1 MLSWIRISK
10 RDGSNIYPKSM
21 KSSNPVFLSKGC
33 QMLLVSNKK
42 IGAVLFRIHMVVQ
55 FNQLCSFSEDSWFF
69 SGFVAFSIQKINNE
83 LFNRWSC
90 SVFAEFDSK

>member
-55 FNQLCSFSEDSWFF
+55 FNQLCRFFRRFLVFLRFCRFFNSEDK
-69 SGFVAFSIQKINNE
+69 Q
-83 LFNRWSC
+83 
-90 SVFAEFDSK
+90 

>member
-42 IGAVLFRIHMVVQ
+42 SELFSSAYTWLYNLIS
-55 FNQLCSFSEDSWFF
+55 FAGFSEDFWVF

-90 SVFAEFDSK
+90 SVFAEFDNK

>member
-55 FNQLCSFSEDSWFF
+55 FKSALQVFLKIFGFSPVLS
-69 SGFVAFSIQKINNE
+69 
-83 LFNRWSC
+83 LFQFR
-90 SVFAEFDSK
+90 K

>member
-55 FNQLCSFSEDSWFF
+55 FKSALQVFLKF
-69 SGFVAFSIQKINNE
+69 SGFSPVLS
-83 LFNRWSC
+83 LFQFR
-90 SVFAEFDSK
+90 K

>member
-55 FNQLCSFSEDSWFF
+55 FNQLCRFF
-69 SGFVAFSIQKINNE
+69 RRFLVYSPFLS
-83 LFNRWSC
+83 LFQFR
-90 SVFAEFDSK
+90 K